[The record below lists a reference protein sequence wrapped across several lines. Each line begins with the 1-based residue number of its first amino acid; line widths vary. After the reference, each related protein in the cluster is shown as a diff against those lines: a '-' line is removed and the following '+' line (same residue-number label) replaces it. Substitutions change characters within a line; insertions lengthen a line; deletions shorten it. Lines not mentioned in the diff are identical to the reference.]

1 MTFLAGVALIL
12 AAAAPAA
19 QNQQKDT
26 IDWTAVGQA
35 FGIQPTPQSGGVW
48 RIDIPRTDL
57 NVRVDG
63 SPGLGL
69 QNFRVRPFFALGGY
83 LVFLPT
89 GTGTQV
95 MMMGDLVLTEDE
107 LEPVMLSLEQSG
119 VDVAAIHNHILWE
132 KPTVMYMHLMV
143 TGDPVQL
150 ATDVHNA
157 LALTNTPLTPWAP
170 TPQDLDMGSLDAT
183 TRAALDQIIGVT
195 GKLGIG
201 VYKYSIAPT
210 YPITSMGMTIPPSM
224 GMNISFTFQPLG
236 NGNESGDEDNQNT
249 TRDGNRHAITHS
261 AANAAITGDIALL
274 GNQVNPVIKALRANG
289 IYVTALHSHM
299 LDSTPT
305 VLHMHFL
312 ATGDALTLAHGLRAA
327 LDAIAANPPA

>member
-1 MTFLAGVALIL
+1 MTLVAGVALIL

-19 QNQQKDT
+19 QHQQKDT
-26 IDWTAVGQA
+26 IDWTAVGNA

-57 NVRVDG
+57 NVRVEG
-63 SPGLGL
+63 SHGLAL
-69 QNFRVRPFFALGGY
+69 QNFHVRPFFALGGY

-89 GTGTQV
+89 GTGTQT
-95 MMMGDLVLTEDE
+95 MMMGDLVLTESE

-157 LALTNTPLTPWAP
+157 LALTHTPLTPWTP
-170 TPQDLDMGSLDAT
+170 TPQDTDMGSLDAT
-183 TRAALDQIIGVT
+183 TQAALDQIIGVK

-224 GMNISFTFQPLG
+224 GMNIGFTFQPLG
-236 NGNESGDEDNQNT
+236 HGNGQGDDNQDT
-249 TRDGNRHAITHS
+249 TRDGTHHAIGHDS
-261 AANAAITGDIALL
+261 ANAAITGDIALV

-299 LDSTPT
+299 LESTPT

-312 ATGDALTLAHGLRAA
+312 ATGDAITLAHGLRAA

>member
-1 MTFLAGVALIL
+1 VLTLAI

-19 QNQQKDT
+19 PQQQKDT
-26 IDWTAVGQA
+26 IDWTAVGNA
-35 FGIQPTPQSGGVW
+35 FGIQPTPQAGGVW

-57 NVRVDG
+57 NVHVEG
-63 SPGLGL
+63 AHGLAL
-69 QNFRVRPFFALGGY
+69 QDFRVRPFFALGGY

-95 MMMGDLVLTEDE
+95 MMMGDLVLTENE

-143 TGDPVQL
+143 MGDPIQL
-150 ATDVHNA
+150 ATAVHNA
-157 LALTNTPLTPWAP
+157 LALTHTPLTPWTP
-170 TPQDLDMGSLDAT
+170 TAQDTDMGSLDAT
-183 TRAALDQIIGVT
+183 TQAALDQIIGVK

-210 YPITSMGMTIPPSM
+210 YPITSRGMTIPPSM
-224 GMNISFTFQPLG
+224 GMNIGLTFQPLG
-236 NGNESGDEDNQNT
+236 HGNDQGDDNQNT
-249 TRDGNRHAITHS
+249 TRNGSHHTIGHGS
-261 AANAAITGDIALL
+261 ANAAVTGDIALL

-312 ATGDALTLAHGLRAA
+312 ATGDAVTLAHGLRAA

>member
-1 MTFLAGVALIL
+1 
-12 AAAAPAA
+12 
-19 QNQQKDT
+19 
-26 IDWTAVGQA
+26 
-35 FGIQPTPQSGGVW
+35 
-48 RIDIPRTDL
+48 
-57 NVRVDG
+57 
-63 SPGLGL
+63 
-69 QNFRVRPFFALGGY
+69 
-83 LVFLPT
+83 
-89 GTGTQV
+89 

-150 ATDVHNA
+150 ATAVHNA
-157 LALTNTPLTPWAP
+157 LALTHTPLTPWTP
-170 TPQDLDMGSLDAT
+170 TAHDQDMGSLDAT
-183 TRAALDQIIGVT
+183 TRAALDQIIGVP
-195 GKLGIG
+195 GKLGVG

-236 NGNESGDEDNQNT
+236 NGNENGDEDIQNT
-249 TRDGNRHAITHS
+249 TRDGNRHALAHI
-261 AANAAITGDIALL
+261 AANAAVTGDIALL

-327 LDAIAANPPA
+327 LDAIATNPPA